1 MRIPW
6 KASIIE
12 LLALGL
18 VPCLAGAAPRAVAP
32 DLPPSLGAASPWP
45 PPEAAVS
52 WSSGTRPASTIELQL
67 LAFNDFHG
75 NLETPPVS
83 TQRPAGGAA
92 ALAAY
97 LEAAARVAPER
108 TLIVHAG
115 DLLGASPPLTRLLRN
130 EPAIQFLD
138 LLGNEHCA
146 YGTATHFFDAAS
158 WQRHPDRCNVIGTL
172 GNHEFD
178 AGGAEVRR
186 LLQGGNAHDGPFLE
200 HPYRGSR
207 VPYVCANVKDRRTG
221 RLLLPPY
228 AVVVLGGIPVG
239 VIGAVVRET
248 PTIVPAWAIA
258 DLEFMDE
265 ADSINRAA
273 AELERHGIHTLIVT
287 IHQGVV
293 PVRTPAGWDWHGPL
307 KKIVARLDPDID
319 VVVSGHTHQYTN
331 ALLPNRAGSPVLVTQ
346 AYAYGVAY
354 AHIALQVDPRTRDVV
369 QKSARI
375 VPVWGDSGAALHPD
389 ASVVALTASAERAV
403 APRIARVIATA
414 AAPITRGLTAAG
426 ESALGDLVADA
437 QRDALHADLALMNP
451 GGLRSDLRPGPIT
464 WGDILTLH
472 PFGNRLLKLRLTGE
486 QLLQVLEEQW
496 PADPNA
502 IPRILKTSG
511 FSYVWDPYRPAGHH
525 IVTACDA
532 RHHPLEPMQSY
543 SVTVNDFLAAGGD
556 GFVRLKDGQRE
567 QLGPLDAEALSLYLS
582 HQPGAIEEHT
592 DGRIAL
598 ANGAAGSSCSAAAAV
613 QDAQLR

>member
-1 MRIPW
+1 
-6 KASIIE
+6 
-12 LLALGL
+12 
-18 VPCLAGAAPRAVAP
+18 
-32 DLPPSLGAASPWP
+32 
-45 PPEAAVS
+45 VS
-52 WSSGTRPASTIELQL
+52 WSSGASHARTVELQL

-75 NLETPPVS
+75 NLPTPPIS
-83 TQRPAGGAA
+83 TARPAGSAA

-97 LEAAARVAPER
+97 LEAAASTLPER

-130 EPAIQFLD
+130 EPAIQFLN

-146 YGTATHFFDAAS
+146 YGAASHFFDAAS

-178 AGGAEVRR
+178 AGTAEVRR
-186 LLQGGNAHDGPFLE
+186 LLEGGNAPDGPFIE
-200 HPYRGSR
+200 SPYRGSR

-273 AELERHGIHTLIVT
+273 AELERQGIHTLIVT

-293 PVRTPAGWDWHGPL
+293 PVRTGDGWDWHGPL

-331 ALLPNRAGSPVLVTQ
+331 TLLPNRAGRPVLVTQ

-354 AHIALQVDPRTRDVV
+354 ARIELQVDPHTRDVV

-375 VPVWGDSGAALHPD
+375 VPVWDDSGPALHPD
-389 ASVVALTASAERAV
+389 ARVAALTESAGRAV
-403 APRIARVIATA
+403 ASRIARVIATA
-414 AAPITRGLTAAG
+414 GAPITRSLTAAG

-437 QRDALHADLALMNP
+437 QRDAMHADVALMNP

-472 PFGNRLLKLRLTGE
+472 PFGNRLLKLRLTGA

-496 PADPNA
+496 PPDPNA

-511 FSYVWDPYRPAGHH
+511 FFYVWDPQRPSGRH
-525 IVTACDA
+525 IVVACDA
-532 RHHPLEPMQSY
+532 HHRQLEPMKSY

-556 GFVRLKDGQRE
+556 GFVALKDGQLE
-567 QLGPLDAEALSLYLS
+567 KIGPLDAEALSLYLS
-582 HQPGAIEEHT
+582 NHVGAVEEHT

-598 ANGAAGSSCSAAAAV
+598 GDGTAGAVCAAGASV
-613 QDAQLR
+613 QDAQLRR